1 MPLPLLLRGLWGW
14 RHVLA
19 VAALVLWV
27 AGAAVVLAM
36 PRAHVAQAV
45 VAPAETT
52 SFAVSSLLSPSP
64 FAPGGLLDTRP
75 TGNFAIYLGAM
86 RSPEAAVMLARE
98 TALPGWIEARR
109 REGLG
114 GLARALLGDRPAD
127 ADDVLAWLERN
138 LAVTQSLAS
147 VTWTL
152 ELAHGDAALAL
163 DMLRRLHGFAEAK
176 VRADLA
182 EQAARRVAALERRLA
197 RESDIFLRNSLYEL
211 LAQQQRAGLVVAA
224 DEAVAARLVSA
235 PMVEARPS
243 LPNRP
248 LLLALLALAVPLA
261 VLTLGASLLL
271 LRHDP
276 VAMVAAAAPPARR
289 DPVLS
294 RGAPERPP
302 VLPPVPGE

>member
-1 MPLPLLLRGLWGW
+1 MPLPLLLRVLWGW
-14 RHVLA
+14 RRRIA
-19 VAALVLWV
+19 VTVAAIWAGGAALVL
-27 AGAAVVLAM
+27 LA

-75 TGNFAIYLGAM
+75 TGNFAIYLGAL
-86 RSPEAAVMLARE
+86 RSPEAAAMLARE
-98 TALPGWIEARR
+98 TTLAASLTETRAAGAGGALRGI
-109 REGLG
+109 LG
-114 GLARALLGDRPAD
+114 ADRAAD
-127 ADDVLAWLERN
+127 ADDVLDWLERN

-152 ELAHGDAALAL
+152 ELAHADPALAL
-163 DMLRRLHGFAEAK
+163 GMLRRLHAFAEAK

-197 RESDIFLRNSLYEL
+197 RESDLFLRNSLYEL

-235 PMVEARPS
+235 PRVEARPS

-248 LLLALLALAVPLA
+248 LLLALLALAGPMA
-261 VLTLGASLLL
+261 VLLAAVALAL

-276 VAMVAAAAPPARR
+276 IAAVAAAGTAAPPLPARR
-289 DPVLS
+289 LPREPV
-294 RGAPERPP
+294 
-302 VLPPVPGE
+302 